1 MKSYNLNL
9 KGGKHPDML
18 LVARKRL
25 ALDIEKKQKQVKKV
39 TLAIRRSNKSS
50 LRLLK
55 RHSQSE
61 FEERPHEGRSMQKSS
76 PETRPAAKTKRRKVA
91 GSPEVAAIFQNDT
104 LCRTFLNCNR

>member
-25 ALDIEKKQKQVKKV
+25 ALEIEKKQNQVKKV

-61 FEERPHEGRSMQKSS
+61 F
-76 PETRPAAKTKRRKVA
+76 ETRPAAKTKRRKVA